1 MDISAISDFI
11 STVGFPIVCFC
22 LCGWYVKYREDKND
36 EKLDKLNTMHDAEV
50 NKLSEVIASNTLAI
64 QKLTDVMSVQR

>member
-1 MDISAISDFI
+1 MDFSSISDFI

-50 NKLSEVIASNTLAI
+50 SKLSEVIASNTLAI

>member
-1 MDISAISDFI
+1 MDFSAISDFI

>member
-1 MDISAISDFI
+1 MDFNAISDFI

-36 EKLDKLNTMHDAEV
+36 EKLDKLNNMHDSEIS
-50 NKLSEVIASNTLAI
+50 KLSDVISSNTLAI
-64 QKLTDVMSVQR
+64 QRLTDVIGKEK

>member
-1 MDISAISDFI
+1 MDFNAVIDAI

-36 EKLDKLNTMHDAEV
+36 EKMDKLNTLHDQEV

-64 QKLTDVMSVQR
+64 QRLTDILSK

>member
-1 MDISAISDFI
+1 MDFSAISDFI

-64 QKLTDVMSVQR
+64 QKLTDVMSVPR